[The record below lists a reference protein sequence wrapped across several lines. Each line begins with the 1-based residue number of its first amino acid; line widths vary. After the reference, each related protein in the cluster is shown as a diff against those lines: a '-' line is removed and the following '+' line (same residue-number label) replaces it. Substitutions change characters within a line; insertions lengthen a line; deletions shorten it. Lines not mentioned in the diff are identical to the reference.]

1 MSFRRRS
8 AAAPALLSLLALLLG
23 VLPTA
28 MGQKALITFTASRT
42 EKLAV
47 YFVGSTEEPMGDY
60 EALVGV
66 VDKGKSLTVDV
77 EPKNAFV
84 LRSTDM
90 KFRAKVSVFDRP
102 SDFDRPL
109 ALSFKNLAEG
119 NEGEQMELKHSNSG
133 FQWVPPSAEATH
145 STDFAHEFAIR
156 SPSKQ
161 VLAAVRLD
169 RVPAEL

>member
-60 EALVGV
+60 EALV
-66 VDKGKSLTVDV
+66 S
-77 EPKNAFV
+77 
-84 LRSTDM
+84 
-90 KFRAKVSVFDRP
+90 
-102 SDFDRPL
+102 
-109 ALSFKNLAEG
+109 ALSLSLSLSLSLPLSLFLSLSLLSYCFGALG
-119 NEGEQMELKHSNSG
+119 
-133 FQWVPPSAEATH
+133 SALL
-145 STDFAHEFAIR
+145 SSD
-156 SPSKQ
+156 
-161 VLAAVRLD
+161 
-169 RVPAEL
+169 